1 MKQIRWALALILLV
15 MALVGCQQ
23 APVATLV
30 PAEPTVAPTEEPTAA
45 PTEEPV
51 VEGPSL
57 QIEGPDGI
65 VTVTMAEL
73 QELPITEGW
82 GGIKSSTGRITPPEL
97 FKGVALSDLWELV
110 GPYDDSYAMNVV
122 AKDGYGI
129 TFSFDQVANGNFI
142 TFDPATGDEVT
153 RDEDLIAI
161 VAFERDGEPI
171 PEDTD
176 GSMRL
181 IIVSEEMNQVTDGHW
196 AVKWVRQIQLKE
208 SRADWVLQLE
218 GAITEE
224 MDRATFESGASINC
238 HGASWTDPD
247 GRVWT
252 GIPFYYL
259 LGRVDDDNKHESA
272 AFNYDLAKAGYQVD
286 VIAADGYKITFDS
299 TRLSRNKMILLAYLV
314 DDQPLEEKD
323 FPLRLVGEALDKGEM
338 VGAVARVVLHVDE
351 VSAEEPADDVEVD
364 LDELQA
370 GVLHIMGAVGEEVS
384 LTAEDLEELGL
395 VQAVAEHPKKGPM
408 DYEGVPLSAV
418 LALAAPEAD
427 ASTALL
433 ISGDGYTEE
442 VDAADLI
449 ACEECL
455 VTLEEDG
462 LFNLVMPGF
471 ESSAWSKDVR
481 LIRFR

>member
-23 APVATLV
+23 APVATLA

-65 VTVTMAEL
+65 VTFTMADL

-224 MDRATFESGASINC
+224 MDRATFESGASVNC

-314 DDQPLEEKD
+314 DDKPLEEKD